1 MIWAQANGRVIGRD
15 GTMPWH
21 LPEDLKRFRETTM
34 GSVVVMGRRTWESF
48 PDAYRPLPG
57 RENVV
62 LTSSALDGAITFSR
76 IEDVL
81 ASYDDFW
88 VIGGAAV
95 YAAFLPVA
103 SAIHLTQIDLDTDGD
118 TFAPELGP
126 EWEQVSCEAHTS
138 SNGLEYRFIELTR
151 RRVASPA

>member
-1 MIWAQANGRVIGRD
+1 M
-15 GTMPWH
+15 
-21 LPEDLKRFRETTM
+21 KRFRDTTM

-57 RENVV
+57 RDNVV
-62 LTSSALDGAITFSR
+62 LSSSPVEGAVTCGD

-81 ASYDDFW
+81 AAHDDFW

-95 YAAFLPVA
+95 YEAFLPLA
-103 SAIHLTQIDLDTDGD
+103 SEIHLTQIDLDTDGD

-126 EWEQVSCEAHTS
+126 EWEQTSCEAHTAA
-138 SNGLEYRFIELTR
+138 GGEQYQFIRLTR
-151 RRVASPA
+151 RQVASTP